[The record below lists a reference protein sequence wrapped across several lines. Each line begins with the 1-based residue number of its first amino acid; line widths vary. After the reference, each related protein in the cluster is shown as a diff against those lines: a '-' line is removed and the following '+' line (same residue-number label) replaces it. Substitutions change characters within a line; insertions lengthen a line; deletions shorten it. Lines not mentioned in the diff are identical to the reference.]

1 MRKEGGY
8 SGGFFDRL
16 PWRRGSND
24 AGWDNRSMF
33 MTNELPPVYEKG
45 DANSMQ
51 NGGFYGA
58 EKRYP
63 PQPGNLVRSNTI
75 GSQRSILSQPL
86 APGSVVVIPAEDYAA
101 MSQAAGGDGSSTLR
115 SLMPDPFFNQSE
127 LARQPSDAYNPAQ
140 RQVNRASEISS
151 LSSGFGDFDIIIPDT
166 ISQPQPAAAPLRQSQ
181 LRQSQVQQTNNFMTR
196 FSWMSRRDNGQ
207 RETVYTATSEDR
219 PARFRSVNSWVN
231 QQTGRLKRADERK
244 QADEDIPAVPDLPA
258 S

>member
-1 MRKEGGY
+1 VYRTVKKSKLRQGGDY
-8 SGGFFDRL
+8 NGGFFNRL
-16 PWRRGSND
+16 PWRRDRNEQ
-24 AGWDNRSMF
+24 AWDNRSMF
-33 MTNELPPVYEKG
+33 MANELPPVYEKG

-51 NGGFYGA
+51 NAGFYGA

-63 PQPGNLVRSNTI
+63 QQPGGLVRSNTI

-101 MSQAAGGDGSSTLR
+101 MSQAASGDGSSTLR

-127 LARQPSDAYNPAQ
+127 LARQPSDAYDPAQ

-166 ISQPQPAAAPLRQSQ
+166 VNKPPPAAAQ
-181 LRQSQVQQTNNFMTR
+181 LRQSNNFITR

-231 QQTGRLKRADERK
+231 QQTGRVKRADERR
-244 QADEDIPAVPDLPA
+244 QADDDIPAVPTLPPL
-258 S
+258 